1 MLYAYEKLDLKR
13 LRKTKIGSYR
23 IEVSKLELG
32 QPVINKGLLWIGLFI
47 GGLVGLLG
55 VGYYFFFDTFSAILN
70 ESNREVAKVQLQNN
84 HSNPNLLSISET
96 KTLSQPNPSPI
107 KTIPAAN
114 LVNPVE
120 NQLRAPVHP
129 SSQPSLKSIPIQ
141 PPEPEQSKL
150 TQLLQQCE
158 KYLQANHLTTGK
170 EGNAFDCYQQVL
182 AQAPNQVEAKSG
194 LQQIET
200 RYQDWLRTALRQEQY
215 PKVHRYWEK
224 IQLVNPQSAI
234 LTQIET
240 DLQQKI
246 TRALAAKR
254 VIQAN
259 HYLKNW
265 AKLNPNSLALPALK
279 QDLVRVISTWVQQ
292 CDQHL
297 QANRLTM
304 GKLGNALECYQQV
317 LTQDPN
323 NSQAKVGLK
332 GLENR
337 YQQLIEQ
344 ALQQKKLANAR
355 QYLMRLQLINPQ
367 AKKLSQLRQR
377 LIKLEQQS
385 TSVKSAA
392 IVPPSLPAK
401 DPAKTIQPIPHP
413 LPRVSPP
420 FLPIPSKPCS
430 DIFVQESL
438 GIRPLTNEQKQF
450 KLRYCNK

>member
-32 QPVINKGLLWIGLFI
+32 QPFINKGLLWIGLLI
-47 GGLVGLLG
+47 GSLVGLLG
-55 VGYYFFFDTFSAILN
+55 VGYYFFADTLSAIPN
-70 ESNREVAKVQLQNN
+70 KSNREVTKVQLQNN
-84 HSNPNLLSISET
+84 HSNPNLLSTPET
-96 KTLSQPNPSPI
+96 KTLSQPNPSLT

-120 NQLRAPVHP
+120 NQFRDPVHP
-129 SSQPSLKSIPIQ
+129 SSQPLLKSIPIQ
-141 PPEPEQSKL
+141 PQESEQSKL
-150 TQLLQQCE
+150 TRLLQQCE

-200 RYQDWLRTALRQEQY
+200 RYQDWLRAALRQEQY
-215 PKVHRYWEK
+215 TKVHRYWEK
-224 IQLVNPQSAI
+224 IQLVNPQSTM

-246 TRALAAKR
+246 TRALSAKR

-265 AKLNPNSLALPALK
+265 AELNPNSLVLPTLK

-292 CDQHL
+292 CDRHF

-304 GKLGNALECYQQV
+304 GKSGNALECYQQV

-332 GLENR
+332 NLEKR

-344 ALQQKKLANAR
+344 ALQQKKLANAG

-385 TSVKSAA
+385 ISAKSAI
-392 IVPPSLPAK
+392 IVSPSLPAK
-401 DPAKTIQPIPHP
+401 DPAKANQPVTHS
-413 LPRVSPP
+413 LPRLSPP
-420 FLPIPSKPCS
+420 SPSKQCS

-438 GIRPLTNEQKQF
+438 GVRPLTDEQKQF
-450 KLRYCNK
+450 KLQYCNK